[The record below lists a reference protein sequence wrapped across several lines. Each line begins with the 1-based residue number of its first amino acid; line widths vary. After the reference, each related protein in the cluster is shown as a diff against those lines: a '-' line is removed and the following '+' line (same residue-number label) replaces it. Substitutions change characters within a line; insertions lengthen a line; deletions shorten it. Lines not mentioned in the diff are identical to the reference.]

1 MLQGSNML
9 QSSALAGAH
18 TKLCVAALL
27 LVAALAGA
35 RPAFAAGP
43 VQDAAPQPAPPPA
56 SSEQRNCSTCHADE
70 VKQLAAN
77 PHSRGAQQV
86 SCTDCHQPHGANPS
100 VISRKAAHSIA
111 EQNAT
116 CTKCHSAL
124 AGPFSYEHPPVKVE
138 GCVSCHAAHG
148 AQDANFL
155 AAGDVPKTC
164 RQCHEVGK
172 TSLHAHDISAEGLV
186 RNRAG
191 QYVPC
196 TNCHSHIHG
205 SNDSKFFFVPK
216 EQHAAS
222 APPA

>member
-1 MLQGSNML
+1 ML

-18 TKLCVAALL
+18 TKLRIAALL
-27 LVAALAGA
+27 FAAALAGA
-35 RPAFAAGP
+35 GPALAAAP
-43 VQDAAPQPAPPPA
+43 AQDAAPQPALPSA
-56 SSEQRNCSTCHADE
+56 SGEQSNCSTCHADE

-86 SCTDCHQPHGANPS
+86 SCTDCHQPHSANPS
-100 VISRKAAHSIA
+100 ANPARATHSIA

-116 CTKCHSAL
+116 CTKCHGAL
-124 AGPFSYEHPPVKVE
+124 AGPFAYEHPPVKVE

-148 AQDANFL
+148 SQGANFL
-155 AAGDVPKTC
+155 AAGDVPRTC
-164 RQCHEVGK
+164 RQCHEVGRA
-172 TSLHAHDISAEGLV
+172 SLHAHDISAEGLV

-205 SNDSKFFFVPK
+205 SNDSKFFFAPK
-216 EQHAAS
+216 EHHAAP